1 MFGRIIRLEA
11 HCVADE
17 SIISGAVAL
26 SKKNRRLIC
35 LFFDWRE
42 DDKTRIVNDGLG
54 VPSFLCV
61 FLRWLNQP
69 VFSAQQFAH
78 HQLA

>member
-26 SKKNRRLIC
+26 SKKT
-35 LFFDWRE
+35 
-42 DDKTRIVNDGLG
+42 DD
-54 VPSFLCV
+54 
-61 FLRWLNQP
+61 
-69 VFSAQQFAH
+69 
-78 HQLA
+78 

>member
-26 SKKNRRLIC
+26 SKK
-35 LFFDWRE
+35 
-42 DDKTRIVNDGLG
+42 TND
-54 VPSFLCV
+54 
-61 FLRWLNQP
+61 
-69 VFSAQQFAH
+69 
-78 HQLA
+78 